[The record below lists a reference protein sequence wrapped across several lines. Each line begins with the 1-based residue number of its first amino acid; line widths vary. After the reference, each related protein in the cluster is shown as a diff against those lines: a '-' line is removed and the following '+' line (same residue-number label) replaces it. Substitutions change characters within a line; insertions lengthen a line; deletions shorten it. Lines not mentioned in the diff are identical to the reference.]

1 MFKPIVYFYSEV
13 SNAVEAQFFCDL
25 TAPAFLSGINGSAI
39 SKACD
44 CRFVLAVNAEIDQ
57 LIIESSPIEEL
68 KTYISVEIQIADLT
82 GDHKNLYSRY
92 GSKTKISNTAHEAN
106 ACLVLLDNASV
117 FSIEF
122 YDALTSAVLTGVE
135 SLSMPFLRVPRKTV
149 AALTDHNGIDV
160 VKLTSRA
167 LVDFALKQ
175 YSQFDSGSDSF
186 IDASVNGEHSS
197 IYFKIDHTILLQK
210 NWTFRPVAF
219 RPQKAISSEQA
230 SDRDLY
236 FRALGLTRTND
247 EIIDDSDYGFT
258 LIFDHEFEIKTSSD
272 TKNESLEKYIA
283 WASNNKNK
291 TSLRHF
297 QSSAYVHS
305 TDLSHSTESS
315 QRFIKKIS
323 NEIEVRYLERTS
335 AGSSNSNSNNFSSL
349 AKPFLRLL
357 INPYRTLSKK
367 LLRPVKD
374 ILRISIRS
382 VTPYLVRRFMSDVYV
397 KRVDTD
403 ASDPKAQGI
412 SKQIFDKGYEQL
424 DAGNLN
430 EAAAFMNVSVAFS
443 ETEESL
449 FYAKLLT
456 TLIELKS
463 EAEQRGRQYF
473 HEQTSSSAAPL
484 VFAVVLWG
492 KDYVEGFIKYTI
504 RTLLASKNLPAL
516 RGRTCIFSIVT
527 DQQSQTLL
535 TSFDEFD
542 QLKKFAQIEFFLFP
556 HSLTNVRHY
565 SNPDFIFYRFYGAI
579 DHVSLYF
586 AKSFNA
592 HILFVVADALY
603 SNGSLQNL
611 LKYVELGYDVCV
623 NASLVANRE
632 TVLPELDRL
641 IAPDNSI
648 PLASRDLAKL
658 CYQHRHDYIS
668 QRIVTDLNDNFDMA
682 PRELYFPTDQGFA
695 VHAIY
700 QHPWIISN
708 RAISQDIRFNFF
720 VVDFALIPRIFEN
733 NTSYSKLKVIEDS
746 DEVLICHFATAKRKY
761 ATTGEPFNIKN
772 FVATHLQS
780 SPAHWHILKQRQL
793 LRVDTGMKPVPDPS
807 GLIQIITSTLRAVI
821 DK

>member
-1 MFKPIVYFYSEV
+1 MFRPIVYFYSEV
-13 SNAVEAQFFCDL
+13 SNAVEAQFFLDL
-25 TAPAFLSGINGSAI
+25 TAPTFLYGINGSAI

-44 CRFVLAVNAEIDQ
+44 CRLALAVNAEIDR
-57 LIIESSPIEEL
+57 LIIESLQIEAL
-68 KTYISVEIQIADLT
+68 KACISVEIQIADLT

-92 GSKTKISNTAHEAN
+92 GSKTNVSNTAYEAN

-135 SLSMPFLRVPRKTV
+135 SLSTPYLRVPRKTV

-160 VKLTSRA
+160 VKLTSRF

-175 YSQFDSGSDSF
+175 YSQFDSGGDSF
-186 IDASVNGEHSS
+186 IDASVNGEHGS
-197 IYFKIDHTILLQK
+197 INFKIDNATLLQK

-219 RPQKAISSEQA
+219 RPQKAISPEQA

-236 FRALGLTRTND
+236 FRALGLTHTND
-247 EIIDDSDYGFT
+247 KIIDDSDYGFT

-272 TKNESLEKYIA
+272 TKNESLEKYIS

-305 TDLSHSTESS
+305 TDLNHSTEST

-335 AGSSNSNSNNFSSL
+335 AVCSNTNSNNFSSL
-349 AKPFLRLL
+349 AKRLL
-357 INPYRTLSKK
+357 INPCRTLTKK
-367 LLRPVKD
+367 LLRPVKKV
-374 ILRISIRS
+374 LRISIRS
-382 VTPYLVRRFMSDVYV
+382 FIPYLVCRFMSDVYV

-403 ASDPKAQGI
+403 ASDPKAQDI

-456 TLIELKS
+456 TLIELKA
-463 EAEQRGRQYF
+463 EAEQRGRQYR
-473 HEQTSSSAAPL
+473 HEQTSSSVAPL

-535 TSFDEFD
+535 TSFHEFD

-556 HSLTNVRHY
+556 HSLTKVRHY

-648 PLASRDLAKL
+648 PLDSRDLAKL

-682 PRELYFPTDQGFA
+682 PRELYFPTDEGFT

-700 QHPWIISN
+700 QHPWIVSN

-746 DEVLICHFATAKRKY
+746 DEVLICHFATAKRKF

-793 LRVDTGMKPVPDPS
+793 LRVDTGMKSVPDPS

-821 DK
+821 HK